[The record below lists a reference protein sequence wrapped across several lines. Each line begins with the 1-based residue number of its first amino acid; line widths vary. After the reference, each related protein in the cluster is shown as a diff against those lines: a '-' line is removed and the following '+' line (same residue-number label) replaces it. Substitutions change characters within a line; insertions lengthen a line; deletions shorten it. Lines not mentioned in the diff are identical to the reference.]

1 MSVKIITCACGEKY
15 PTRKDPKAE
24 LARDRPQCGKCGKRE
39 YKKISSESS
48 PNSFLIKSWINV
60 RWFMV
65 GAFLSFSLHFLITSA
80 ILFLKSSCVIS
91 SRSREIRP
99 ILNKPNAII

>member
-39 YKKISSESS
+39 YKKISS
-48 PNSFLIKSWINV
+48 
-60 RWFMV
+60 
-65 GAFLSFSLHFLITSA
+65 
-80 ILFLKSSCVIS
+80 
-91 SRSREIRP
+91 
-99 ILNKPNAII
+99 